1 MPKIAYFYI
10 LFPKIT
16 ETFNLREMR
25 YLQTQGFDVRVFS
38 LLSPKEGQVKHR
50 ENDEFLEKTHYQK
63 WLFSKPLL
71 QAQWHYLR
79 KKPSSYFK
87 ALWQLLR
94 RSYTQPSVFLKTL
107 AIFPKSVFFA
117 HLIEQQEGYLHLHAT
132 FASHNTTAAFI
143 VSRLTGISFSF
154 TSDAYDLYV
163 ETALLEYK
171 LQQAAFSTTISA
183 FNINQLRSRYGDRV
197 KLPQVIRRGIDLQRF
212 KPDRNFQNREEAHVF
227 TLVCV
232 GALEE
237 KKGHRFLIEAI
248 SILKQQGIFLRAIF
262 IGGGDLRKPLENQ
275 VVSSGLQA
283 DIEFKGAQTEEQVI
297 AAYQHCDCGVLPS
310 IVTKSKRAEGIPN
323 ALMEAMA
330 CRLPVIGTKTAGL
343 AELIDDG
350 INGILVEEQ
359 NAKALA
365 DAIAFIKNNPEK
377 AEAFAKAARAKIEKD
392 FNMQINPQMLVN
404 RYREV
409 IENEKLDSGTDAGD
423 CQHRKPSR

>member
-1 MPKIAYFYI
+1 MTSLMPKIAYFYI

-25 YLQTQGFDVRVFS
+25 YLQTQGFDVSVFS
-38 LLSPKEGQVKHR
+38 LLSPKEGQVKHKA
-50 ENDEFLEKTHYQK
+50 NDEFLEKTHYEK

-71 QAQWHYLR
+71 QAQWHYLST
-79 KKPSSYFK
+79 KPGTYFD

-94 RSYTQPSVFLKTL
+94 RSYIQPSVFLKTL

-117 HLIEQQEGYLHLHAT
+117 HLIERQGGFQHLHAT

-143 VSRLTGISFSF
+143 VSRLTGIPFSF

-171 LQQAAFSTTISA
+171 LQQASFSTTISQ
-183 FNINQLRSRYGDRV
+183 FNVNELKKRYGDKVR
-197 KLPQVIRRGIDLQRF
+197 LPQVIRRGIDLQRF
-212 KPDRNFQNREEAHVF
+212 RPAGNLQNREEVHVF

-248 SILKQQGIFLRAIF
+248 SILKKQNIRLRAIF
-262 IGGGDLRKPLENQ
+262 IGGGDLRQSLENQ
-275 VVSSGLQA
+275 AASLGVGD
-283 DIEFKGAQTEEQVI
+283 DIEFRGAQTEDEVI
-297 AAYQHCDCGVLPS
+297 VAYQHCDCGVLPS

-330 CRLPVIGTKTAGL
+330 CKLPVIGTRTAGL

-350 INGILVEEQ
+350 INGLLVEEQ
-359 NAKALA
+359 NAKELA

-377 AEAFAKAARAKIEKD
+377 AEAFAQAARAKIEKD

-409 IENEKLDSGTDAGD
+409 I
-423 CQHRKPSR
+423 